1 MPVTSPAPRPQPLV
15 GRFSRLEPVRSADV
29 PFLFDLYSDP
39 EMLEISPFRDALP
52 SEADFVS
59 HPWSVA
65 FVQFVPVDLKSRMP
79 CGHYVLSNA
88 SLRDGWSYVSAWTR
102 TGPNDGYGR
111 IEGLVLFLD
120 FAFRNW
126 NFRKLYFEVP
136 ADRLGQF
143 DSSIRRYAAE

>member
-1 MPVTSPAPRPQPLV
+1 
-15 GRFSRLEPVRSADV
+15 
-29 PFLFDLYSDP
+29 
-39 EMLEISPFRDALP
+39 MLEISPFRDALP

-59 HPWSVA
+59 HPWSAA

-79 CGHYVLSNA
+79 FGHHVLSNA